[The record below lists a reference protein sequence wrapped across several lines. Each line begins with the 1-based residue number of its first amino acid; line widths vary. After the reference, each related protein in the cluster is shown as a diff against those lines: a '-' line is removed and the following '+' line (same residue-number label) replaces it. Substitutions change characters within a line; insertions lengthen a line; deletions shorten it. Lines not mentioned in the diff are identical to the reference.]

1 MKINIKPIFISSLT
15 PVTKKSYNVYLLK
28 KRNYPINKINTKNNI
43 LFKIKLKNYSGLR
56 HQMKLPV
63 RGQRTKTNAKTCK
76 LRKKLKK

>member
-1 MKINIKPIFISSLT
+1 MKINSKQICPSSLIS
-15 PVTKKSYNVYLLK
+15 VTKKSYNVYLTK
-28 KRNYPINKINTKNNI
+28 KHNYALNKVIIKNNI

>member
-1 MKINIKPIFISSLT
+1 MKINIKPIFTSSLT
-15 PVTKKSYNVYLLK
+15 PVTKKSYNVCLLK
-28 KRNYPINKINTKNNI
+28 KSNYRYNKINTKNNI